1 MIYYVHMTLD
11 IVLLLIIALVAM
23 RGFWKGII
31 MMVVSLVAMIAA
43 FYAALVF
50 GDSAATYLGQFV
62 TWTPQVIS
70 MVSSVILFVLVSNG
84 LYWMGVLLM
93 KTWRI
98 LPFGATIDRIL
109 GAVLGAAE
117 GILLA
122 GFVMRVIAVSGVNE
136 QWSVA
141 ISSSGVAVLCIS
153 VTNVLL
159 PMLAGQFETLKALY
173 TK

>member
-1 MIYYVHMTLD
+1 MTLD

-31 MMVVSLVAMIAA
+31 MMVVSLVSMIAA
-43 FYAALVF
+43 FYGALVF
-50 GDSAATYLGQFV
+50 GDTGATYLARFV
-62 TWTPQVIS
+62 TWTPQVVS
-70 MVSSVILFVLVSNG
+70 MVSSVLLFVIISNAV
-84 LYWMGVLLM
+84 YWIGFILM

-109 GAVLGAAE
+109 GAVLGAAQ
-117 GILLA
+117 GVLLS
-122 GFVMRVIAVSGVNE
+122 GFLLRVIAVSGVNE
-136 QWSVA
+136 EWSLA
-141 ISSSGVAVLCIS
+141 ISSSGVAVLCIA
-153 VTNVLL
+153 VTNLLL

>member
-1 MIYYVHMTLD
+1 MTLD
-11 IVLLLIIALVAM
+11 IVLLLIIALVAL

-31 MMVVSLVAMIAA
+31 MMVVSLLSMIAA
-43 FYAALVF
+43 FYASLVF
-50 GDSAATYLGQFV
+50 GDSAATYVSQYV
-62 TWTPQVIS
+62 TWTPQVVS
-70 MVSSVILFVLVSNG
+70 MVSSVLLFVLVSNIV
-84 LYWMGVLLM
+84 YWLGFILM

-109 GAVLGAAE
+109 GAVLGAAQ
-117 GILLA
+117 GILFI
-122 GFVMRVIAVSGVNE
+122 GFLLRVIAVSGVNE

-141 ISSSGVAVLCIS
+141 ISSSGVAVLCIG

-173 TK
+173 IK